1 MKKIFSIFLILVI
14 AFYFIIGNAIYKSG
28 KKLIDDYNQRTA
40 DILK

>member
-28 KKLIDDYNQRTA
+28 KLLIDKNNRSMA